1 MSRVIPPRQKR
12 SEATLARILA
22 GAYAMLARKDLAD
35 ISMEEIAQAG
45 GVSIGAIYRRFKSR
59 EDLLEVLMTDLQR
72 RQLAALEIELAPEK
86 WAGKGLTE
94 RLDWFV
100 ARQAQAVAKAP
111 GLVRA
116 VLASAMAPVQRP
128 HDEVADLNAQAVARL
143 ADWLLEC
150 GAEITAPDRQATARV
165 VVAQLSVSLNLA
177 RLYPPTFAPMDPGA
191 VVPILRRNALA
202 ALTSTN

>member
-100 ARQAQAVAKAP
+100 DRQAQAVAKAP

>member
-12 SEATLARILA
+12 SEETLARILA
-22 GAYAMLARKDLAD
+22 GAYAMLARKDLAE

-45 GVSIGAIYRRFKSR
+45 GVSIGAIYRRFRSR

-72 RQLAALEIELAPEK
+72 RQLAALEIELAPDK
-86 WAGKGLTE
+86 WAGKRLAE

-100 ARQAQAVAKAP
+100 ARQAEAVSKAP

-116 VLASAMAPVQRP
+116 VLASAMAPVQRD
-128 HDEVADLNAQAVARL
+128 HDEVAGLNAQAAARL

-150 GAEITAPDRQATARV
+150 GEEITAPDRQATARV

-177 RLYPPTFAPMDPGA
+177 RLYPPTFAPMDPDA
-191 VVPILRRNALA
+191 VIPILRHNALA
-202 ALTSTN
+202 ALTGA